1 MCALPIWGI
10 QMVHYGLKGITCV
23 ETSISHIDGEKGRLI
38 YRGHHAK
45 DIALNH
51 SFEEAAYL
59 ILFGKL
65 PSTEELQVFKD
76 KLAAERNL
84 PEHIERLIQSLP
96 NNMDDMS
103 VLRTVVS
110 ALGENTYTFHPKT
123 EEAIRLI
130 AITPS
135 IIAYR
140 KRWTRGEQAI
150 APSSQYG
157 HVENYYYMLTGEQPS
172 EAKKKALET
181 YMILAMEHGMNAST
195 FSARVTL
202 STESDLVSAVTAALG
217 TMKGPLH
224 GGAPSAVTKMLEDIG
239 EKEHAEAYLKE
250 KLEKGERLM
259 GFGHR
264 VYKTKDPRAEALRQ
278 KAEQVAGNDRDL
290 DLALHVEAEAI
301 RLLEIYKPGRKLY
314 TNVEFYA
321 AAVMKAIDFDDELF
335 TPTFSASRM
344 VGWCAHVLEQAENNM
359 IFRPSAKYTGAIP
372 EEVLS

>member
-1 MCALPIWGI
+1 
-10 QMVHYGLKGITCV
+10 
-23 ETSISHIDGEKGRLI
+23 
-38 YRGHHAK
+38 
-45 DIALNH
+45 
-51 SFEEAAYL
+51 
-59 ILFGKL
+59 
-65 PSTEELQVFKD
+65 
-76 KLAAERNL
+76 
-84 PEHIERLIQSLP
+84 
-96 NNMDDMS
+96 MS

-110 ALGENTYTFHPKT
+110 ALGENTYTFYPKI

-140 KRWTRGEQAI
+140 KRWVRGEQSI
-150 APSSQYG
+150 EPSSQYG

-202 STESDLVSAVTAALG
+202 STESDLVSAITAALG

-239 EKEHAEAYLKE
+239 EKAKAAAYLTA

-278 KAEQVAGNDRDL
+278 KAEEVAGDDRDL

-301 RLLEIYKPGRKLY
+301 RLLDIYKPGRKLY

-372 EEVLS
+372 EEVLL

>member
-1 MCALPIWGI
+1 
-10 QMVHYGLKGITCV
+10 MVHYGLKGITCV

-65 PSTEELQVFKD
+65 PTTEELQTFED
-76 KLAAERNL
+76 KLAAERHL
-84 PEHIERLIQSLP
+84 PKHIERLIQSLP
-96 NNMDDMS
+96 NNMDYMS

-110 ALGENTYTFHPKT
+110 ALGENAYSFQPKT

-140 KRWTRGEQAI
+140 KRWTCGEQAI

-239 EKEHAEAYLKE
+239 EKENAEAYLTE

-278 KAEQVAGNDRDL
+278 KAEEVAGNDRDL

-359 IFRPSAKYTGAIP
+359 IFRPSAKYTGFIP

>member
-1 MCALPIWGI
+1 
-10 QMVHYGLKGITCV
+10 MVHYGLKGITCV

-65 PSTEELQVFKD
+65 PTTEELQTFED
-76 KLAAERNL
+76 KLAAERHL
-84 PEHIERLIQSLP
+84 PKHIERLIQSLP

-110 ALGENTYTFHPKT
+110 ALGENAYSFQPKT

-140 KRWTRGEQAI
+140 KRWTCGEQAI

-239 EKEHAEAYLKE
+239 EKENVEAYLTE

-278 KAEQVAGNDRDL
+278 KAEEVAGNDRDL

-359 IFRPSAKYTGAIP
+359 IFRPSAKYTGFIP

>member
-1 MCALPIWGI
+1 
-10 QMVHYGLKGITCV
+10 MVHYGLKGITCV
-23 ETSISHIDGEKGRLI
+23 ETSISHIDGEKGRLV

-65 PSTEELQVFKD
+65 PSSEELQTFEG
-76 KLAAERNL
+76 KLAAERHL
-84 PEHIERLIQSLP
+84 PEYIERLIQSLP

-110 ALGENTYTFHPKT
+110 ALGENAYTFHPKT

-140 KRWTRGEQAI
+140 KRWARGEQAI
-150 APSSQYG
+150 TPSSQYG
-157 HVENYYYMLTGEQPS
+157 HVGNYYYMLTGEQPS

-250 KLEKGERLM
+250 KLEQGERLM

-264 VYKTKDPRAEALRQ
+264 VYKTRDPRAEALRQ
-278 KAEQVAGNDRDL
+278 KAEEVAGNDRNL

-359 IFRPSAKYTGAIP
+359 IFRPSAKYTGTIP

>member
-1 MCALPIWGI
+1 
-10 QMVHYGLKGITCV
+10 MVHYGLKGITCV

-65 PSTEELQVFKD
+65 PTAEELQTFED
-76 KLAAERNL
+76 KLAAERHL

-110 ALGENTYTFHPKT
+110 ALGENAYTFHPKT

-140 KRWTRGEQAI
+140 KRWTSGEQSI

-157 HVENYYYMLTGEQPS
+157 HVENYYYMLTGEQPL

-239 EKEHAEAYLKE
+239 EKEKAEAYLKE

-278 KAEQVAGNDRDL
+278 KAEEVAGNDRDL

-359 IFRPSAKYTGAIP
+359 IFRPSAKYTGVIP

>member
-1 MCALPIWGI
+1 
-10 QMVHYGLKGITCV
+10 MVHYGLKGITCV
-23 ETSISHIDGEKGRLI
+23 ETSISHIDGEKGRLV

-65 PSTEELQVFKD
+65 PSSEELQTFEG
-76 KLAAERNL
+76 KLAAERHL

-110 ALGENTYTFHPKT
+110 ALGENAYTFHPKT

-150 APSSQYG
+150 TPSSQYG

-250 KLEKGERLM
+250 KLEQGERLM

-264 VYKTKDPRAEALRQ
+264 VYKTRDPRAEALRQ
-278 KAEQVAGNDRDL
+278 KAEEVAGNDRDL

-344 VGWCAHVLEQAENNM
+344 IGWCAHVLEQAENNM
-359 IFRPSAKYTGAIP
+359 IFRPSAKYTGPIP

>member
-1 MCALPIWGI
+1 
-10 QMVHYGLKGITCV
+10 MVHYGLKGITCV

-65 PSTEELQVFKD
+65 PSAEELQVFKD
-76 KLAAERNL
+76 KLAADRHL
-84 PEHIERLIQSLP
+84 PEHIERLVQSLP

-150 APSSQYG
+150 TPSSQYG

-278 KAEQVAGNDRDL
+278 KAEEVAGNDRNL

-359 IFRPSAKYTGAIP
+359 IFRPSAKYTGPIP

>member
-1 MCALPIWGI
+1 
-10 QMVHYGLKGITCV
+10 MVHYGLKGITCV

-45 DIALNH
+45 DIALNY

-65 PSTEELQVFKD
+65 PSTEELQTFEN
-76 KLAAERNL
+76 KLAAERHL
-84 PEHIERLIQSLP
+84 PKYIERLIQSLP

-110 ALGENTYTFHPKT
+110 ALGENAYTFHPKT
-123 EEAIRLI
+123 EEALRLI

-140 KRWTRGEQAI
+140 KQWTRGEQAI

-202 STESDLVSAVTAALG
+202 STESDIVSAVTAALG

-239 EKEHAEAYLKE
+239 EKENAEAYLSE

-278 KAEQVAGNDRDL
+278 KAEEVAGNDRDL

-359 IFRPSAKYTGAIP
+359 IFRPSAKYTGFIP

>member
-1 MCALPIWGI
+1 MI
-10 QMVHYGLKGITCV
+10 HYGLKGITCV
-23 ETSISHIDGEKGRLI
+23 ETAISHIDGEKGRLI

-51 SFEEAAYL
+51 SFEEAAHL

-65 PSTEELQVFKD
+65 PSSEELQAFED
-76 KLAAERNL
+76 KLAAERHL

-110 ALGENTYTFHPKT
+110 ALGENVYAFHPKT

-239 EKEHAEAYLKE
+239 EKEQAEAYLTE
-250 KLEKGERLM
+250 KLQKGERLM

-278 KAEQVAGNDRDL
+278 KAEEVAGNDPDL

-359 IFRPSAKYTGAIP
+359 IFRPSAKYNGVVP

>member
-1 MCALPIWGI
+1 
-10 QMVHYGLKGITCV
+10 MVHYGLKGITCV

-110 ALGENTYTFHPKT
+110 VLGENTYTFHPKT

-202 STESDLVSAVTAALG
+202 STESDLVSAVTSALG

-278 KAEQVAGNDRDL
+278 KAEEVAGNDRDL
-290 DLALHVEAEAI
+290 DLALHVEDVHLFGKTFFDIADFTVSNVLMPSGALLISLFIPLKISKSELLAEMRNGSNAGKAFFYTWFYLLRFIVPLAI
-301 RLLEIYKPGRKLY
+301 IIVFLNLIG
-314 TNVEFYA
+314 
-321 AAVMKAIDFDDELF
+321 I
-335 TPTFSASRM
+335 
-344 VGWCAHVLEQAENNM
+344 
-359 IFRPSAKYTGAIP
+359 
-372 EEVLS
+372 LSF

>member
-1 MCALPIWGI
+1 
-10 QMVHYGLKGITCV
+10 MVHYGLKGITCV

-65 PSTEELQVFKD
+65 PSPEELQTFEG

-110 ALGENTYTFHPKT
+110 AFGENVYTFHPKT

-140 KRWTRGEQAI
+140 KRWARGERAI

-239 EKEHAEAYLKE
+239 EKENAEAYLKE

-278 KAEQVAGNDRDL
+278 KAEEVAGNDRDL

-359 IFRPSAKYTGAIP
+359 IFRPSAKYTGDIP

>member
-1 MCALPIWGI
+1 
-10 QMVHYGLKGITCV
+10 MVHYGLKGITCV

-65 PSTEELQVFKD
+65 PSAEELQVFKD
-76 KLAAERNL
+76 KLAADRHL
-84 PEHIERLIQSLP
+84 PEHIERLVQSLP

-140 KRWTRGEQAI
+140 KRWTRSEQAI
-150 APSSQYG
+150 TPSSQYG

-278 KAEQVAGNDRDL
+278 KAEEVAGNDRDL

-372 EEVLS
+372 EKVLS

>member
-1 MCALPIWGI
+1 
-10 QMVHYGLKGITCV
+10 MVHYGLKGITCV
-23 ETSISHIDGEKGRLI
+23 DTSISHIDGEKGRLI

-45 DIALNH
+45 DIALHH

-65 PSTEELQVFKD
+65 PASDELQTFEK
-76 KLAAERNL
+76 KLIAERNL
-84 PEHIERLIQSLP
+84 PDRIGRLIQSLP

-110 ALGENTYTFHPKT
+110 ALGENTYTFYPKI

-140 KRWTRGEQAI
+140 KRWVRGEQSI
-150 APSSQYG
+150 EPSSQYG

-202 STESDLVSAVTAALG
+202 STESDLVSAITAALG

-224 GGAPSAVTKMLEDIG
+224 GGAPSAVTKMLGDIG
-239 EKEHAEAYLKE
+239 EKANAAAYLTA

-278 KAEQVAGNDRDL
+278 KAEEVAGDDRDL

-301 RLLEIYKPGRKLY
+301 RLLDIYKPGRKLY

-372 EEVLS
+372 EEVLL

>member
-1 MCALPIWGI
+1 
-10 QMVHYGLKGITCV
+10 MVHYGLKGITCV

-65 PSTEELQVFKD
+65 PSPEELHTFEG
-76 KLAAERNL
+76 KLAAERYL

-110 ALGENTYTFHPKT
+110 ALGENAYSFQPKT

-150 APSSQYG
+150 APFSQYG

-181 YMILAMEHGMNAST
+181 YMILAIEHGMNAST

-239 EKEHAEAYLKE
+239 EKENAEAYLTE

-278 KAEQVAGNDRDL
+278 KAEEVAGNDRDL
-290 DLALHVEAEAI
+290 DLALHVEAAAI

-321 AAVMKAIDFDDELF
+321 AAVMKAIDFEDELF

-359 IFRPSAKYTGAIP
+359 IFRPSAKYTGFIP

>member
-1 MCALPIWGI
+1 
-10 QMVHYGLKGITCV
+10 MVHYGLKGITCV

-65 PSTEELQVFKD
+65 PSSEELQTFED
-76 KLAAERNL
+76 KLTAERHL

-110 ALGENTYTFHPKT
+110 ALGENAYTFYPKT

-140 KRWTRGEQAI
+140 KRWARGEQAI
-150 APSSQYG
+150 TPSSQYG

-202 STESDLVSAVTAALG
+202 STESDLVSAVTTALG

-250 KLEKGERLM
+250 KLEQGERLM

-264 VYKTKDPRAEALRQ
+264 VYKTRDPRAEALRQ
-278 KAEQVAGNDRDL
+278 KAEEVAGNDRDL

-359 IFRPSAKYTGAIP
+359 IFRPSAKYTGTIP

>member
-1 MCALPIWGI
+1 
-10 QMVHYGLKGITCV
+10 MVHYGLKGITCV

-65 PSTEELQVFKD
+65 PTTEELQTFED
-76 KLAAERNL
+76 KLAAERHL
-84 PEHIERLIQSLP
+84 PKHIERLIQSLP

-110 ALGENTYTFHPKT
+110 ALGENAYSFQPKT

-140 KRWTRGEQAI
+140 KRWTCGEQAI

-239 EKEHAEAYLKE
+239 EKENAEAYLTE

-278 KAEQVAGNDRDL
+278 KAEEVAGNDRDL

-359 IFRPSAKYTGAIP
+359 IFRPSAKYTGFIP

>member
-1 MCALPIWGI
+1 
-10 QMVHYGLKGITCV
+10 MVHYGLKGITCV

-65 PSTEELQVFKD
+65 PTTEELQTFED
-76 KLAAERNL
+76 KLAAERHL
-84 PEHIERLIQSLP
+84 PKHIERLIQSLP

-110 ALGENTYTFHPKT
+110 ALGENAYSFQPKT

-140 KRWTRGEQAI
+140 KRWTCGEQAI

-202 STESDLVSAVTAALG
+202 STESDLLSAVTAALG

-239 EKEHAEAYLKE
+239 EKENVEAYLTE

-278 KAEQVAGNDRDL
+278 KAEEVAGNDRDL

-359 IFRPSAKYTGAIP
+359 IFRPSAKYTGFIP

>member
-1 MCALPIWGI
+1 
-10 QMVHYGLKGITCV
+10 MVYHGLKGITCV
-23 ETSISHIDGEKGRLI
+23 ETSISHIDGEKGHLI
-38 YRGHHAK
+38 YRGHDAK
-45 DIALNH
+45 EIALH
-51 SFEEAAYL
+51 ASFEEAAYL
-59 ILFGKL
+59 ILFGSLPQPAELLDFNEKL
-65 PSTEELQVFKD
+65 I
-76 KLAAERNL
+76 AERPL
-84 PEHIERLIQSLP
+84 PEHIQYLIQRLP
-96 NNMDDMS
+96 ENMDDMS
-103 VLRTVVS
+103 VLRTVIS
-110 ALGENTYTFHPKT
+110 ALGEASYTYPPKT

-140 KRWTRGEQAI
+140 KRWVQGEKAI

-157 HVENYYYMLTGEQPS
+157 HVENYYYMLTGERPAESQ
-172 EAKKKALET
+172 KKALEA

-195 FSARVTL
+195 FSARVTV
-202 STESDLVSAVTAALG
+202 STESDLISAVTSALG

-224 GGAPSAVTKMLEDIG
+224 GGAPSAVTKMLEDIA
-239 EKEHAEAYLKE
+239 EKSQAEKYLAE

-278 KAEQVAGNDRDL
+278 KAEEVAGNDRDL

-321 AAVMKAIDFDDELF
+321 AAVMKAIHFEDELF

-344 VGWCAHVLEQAENNM
+344 VGWCAHVLEQSENNM
-359 IFRPSAKYTGAIP
+359 IFRPSAKYTGALT
-372 EEVLS
+372 V

>member
-1 MCALPIWGI
+1 
-10 QMVHYGLKGITCV
+10 MVHYGLKGITCV

-65 PSTEELQVFKD
+65 PSPEELHTFED
-76 KLAAERNL
+76 KLAAERHL
-84 PEHIERLIQSLP
+84 LEHIERLIQSLP
-96 NNMDDMS
+96 NKMDDMS

-110 ALGENTYTFHPKT
+110 ALGENAYSFQPKT

-239 EKEHAEAYLKE
+239 EKENAEAYLTE

-278 KAEQVAGNDRDL
+278 KAEEVAGNDRDL
-290 DLALHVEAEAI
+290 DLALHVEAAAI

-359 IFRPSAKYTGAIP
+359 IFRPSAKYTGFIP

>member
-1 MCALPIWGI
+1 
-10 QMVHYGLKGITCV
+10 MVHYGLKGITCV

-65 PSTEELQVFKD
+65 PSTEELQVFKG

-110 ALGENTYTFHPKT
+110 ALGENTYIFHPKT

-181 YMILAMEHGMNAST
+181 YMILTMEHGMNAST

-202 STESDLVSAVTAALG
+202 STESDLVSAVTSALG

-259 GFGHR
+259 GSYHR

-278 KAEQVAGNDRDL
+278 KAEEV
-290 DLALHVEAEAI
+290 V
-301 RLLEIYKPGRKLY
+301 
-314 TNVEFYA
+314 NVT
-321 AAVMKAIDFDDELF
+321 VILILRCM
-335 TPTFSASRM
+335 
-344 VGWCAHVLEQAENNM
+344 
-359 IFRPSAKYTGAIP
+359 
-372 EEVLS
+372 

>member
-1 MCALPIWGI
+1 
-10 QMVHYGLKGITCV
+10 MVHYGLKGITCV

-38 YRGHHAK
+38 YRGQHAK

-65 PSTEELQVFKD
+65 PSSEELQTFEE
-76 KLAAERNL
+76 KLAAERHL

-110 ALGENTYTFHPKT
+110 ALGENAYTFHPKT

-140 KRWTRGEQAI
+140 KRWTRDEKAI

-239 EKEHAEAYLKE
+239 EKENAEAYLTE

-278 KAEQVAGNDRDL
+278 KAEEVAGNDRDL

-372 EEVLS
+372 AEVLS

>member
-1 MCALPIWGI
+1 
-10 QMVHYGLKGITCV
+10 MVHYGLKGITCV

-65 PSTEELQVFKD
+65 PSPEELQTFEG
-76 KLAAERNL
+76 KLAAERHL

-110 ALGENTYTFHPKT
+110 AFGENAYTFHPKT

-140 KRWTRGEQAI
+140 KRWVRGEQAI

-239 EKEHAEAYLKE
+239 EKENAEAYLKE

-278 KAEQVAGNDRDL
+278 KAEEVAGNDRDL

>member
-1 MCALPIWGI
+1 
-10 QMVHYGLKGITCV
+10 MVHYGLKGITCV

-51 SFEEAAYL
+51 RFEEAAYL

-65 PSTEELQVFKD
+65 PTTEELQTFED
-76 KLAAERNL
+76 KLAAERHL
-84 PEHIERLIQSLP
+84 PKHIERLIQSLP

-110 ALGENTYTFHPKT
+110 ALGENAYSFQPKT

-140 KRWTRGEQAI
+140 KRWTCGEQAI

-239 EKEHAEAYLKE
+239 EKENVEAYLTE

-278 KAEQVAGNDRDL
+278 KAEEVAGNDRDL

-359 IFRPSAKYTGAIP
+359 IFRPSAKYTGFIP

>member
-1 MCALPIWGI
+1 
-10 QMVHYGLKGITCV
+10 MVHYGLKGITCV

-65 PSTEELQVFKD
+65 PSPEELHTFEG
-76 KLAAERNL
+76 KLAAERYL

-110 ALGENTYTFHPKT
+110 ALGENAYSFQPKT

-239 EKEHAEAYLKE
+239 EKENAEAYLTE

-278 KAEQVAGNDRDL
+278 KAEEVAGNDRDL
-290 DLALHVEAEAI
+290 DLALHVEAAAI

-321 AAVMKAIDFDDELF
+321 AAVMKAIDFEDELF

-359 IFRPSAKYTGAIP
+359 IFRPSAKYTGFIP

>member
-1 MCALPIWGI
+1 
-10 QMVHYGLKGITCV
+10 MVHYGLKGITCV
-23 ETSISHIDGEKGRLI
+23 ETSISHIDGEKGRLV

-65 PSTEELQVFKD
+65 PSSEELQTFEG
-76 KLAAERNL
+76 KLAAERHL

-110 ALGENTYTFHPKT
+110 ALGENAYTFHPKT

-140 KRWTRGEQAI
+140 KRWARGEQAI
-150 APSSQYG
+150 TPSSQYG

-250 KLEKGERLM
+250 KLEQGERLM

-264 VYKTKDPRAEALRQ
+264 VYKTRDPRAEALRQ
-278 KAEQVAGNDRDL
+278 KAEEVAGNDRDL

-359 IFRPSAKYTGAIP
+359 IFRPSAKYTGTIP

>member
-1 MCALPIWGI
+1 
-10 QMVHYGLKGITCV
+10 MVHYGLKGITCV

-65 PSTEELQVFKD
+65 PTTEELQTFED
-76 KLAAERNL
+76 KLAAERHL
-84 PEHIERLIQSLP
+84 PKHIERLIQSLP

-110 ALGENTYTFHPKT
+110 ALGENAYSFQPKT

-239 EKEHAEAYLKE
+239 EKENAEAYLKE

-278 KAEQVAGNDRDL
+278 KAEEVAGNDRDL

-359 IFRPSAKYTGAIP
+359 IFRPSAKYTGFIP

>member
-1 MCALPIWGI
+1 
-10 QMVHYGLKGITCV
+10 MVHYGLKGITCV

-45 DIALNH
+45 DIALNQ

-59 ILFGKL
+59 ILFGTL
-65 PSTEELQVFKD
+65 PSPEELHTFED
-76 KLAAERNL
+76 KLAAERHL

-110 ALGENTYTFHPKT
+110 ALGENAYSFQPKT

-239 EKEHAEAYLKE
+239 EKENAEAYLTE

-278 KAEQVAGNDRDL
+278 KAEEVAGNDRDL
-290 DLALHVEAEAI
+290 DLALHVEAAAI

-321 AAVMKAIDFDDELF
+321 AAVMKAIDFEDELF

-359 IFRPSAKYTGAIP
+359 IFRPSAKYTGYIP

>member
-1 MCALPIWGI
+1 
-10 QMVHYGLKGITCV
+10 MVHYGLKGITCV

-150 APSSQYG
+150 APFSQYG

-181 YMILAMEHGMNAST
+181 YMILAIEHGMNAST

-239 EKEHAEAYLKE
+239 EKENAEAYLTE

-278 KAEQVAGNDRDL
+278 KAEEVAGNDRDL
-290 DLALHVEAEAI
+290 DLALHVEAAAI

-321 AAVMKAIDFDDELF
+321 AAVMKAIDFEDELF

-359 IFRPSAKYTGAIP
+359 IFRPSAKYTGFIP

>member
-1 MCALPIWGI
+1 
-10 QMVHYGLKGITCV
+10 MVHYGLKGITCV
-23 ETSISHIDGEKGRLI
+23 ETAISHIDGEKGRLI
-38 YRGHHAK
+38 YRGHHAR

-65 PSTEELQVFKD
+65 PVSEELQTFED
-76 KLAAERNL
+76 QLAAVRHL

-110 ALGENTYTFHPKT
+110 ALGENTYTFYPRI

-140 KRWTRGEQAI
+140 KRWARGEQAI
-150 APSSQYG
+150 APSSEYG

-172 EAKKKALET
+172 KAKKKALEA

-224 GGAPSAVTKMLEDIG
+224 GGAPSAVTKMLEDIR

-250 KLEKGERLM
+250 KLENGERLM

-278 KAEQVAGNDRDL
+278 KAEEVAGHDRDL